1 MVNSDV
7 IIFQLYLLS
16 IFTTLVKPK
25 ISTQV
30 YRLLKLGVVALFV
43 WLIIALTQAPE
54 LTQQPLALIVRLFPL
69 ILLMFVMTQ
78 TEVRL
83 LLRKIGIGTGLLMS
97 NTIEEHI
104 KTEVVNSARYLSDR
118 RIGALI
124 TFERGDSL
132 DEYIRQ
138 AIRLNAPL
146 TSELL
151 STLFTPN
158 TPLHDGAVILKGGM
172 IISAG
177 VFFPSSENNEIPQAL
192 GSRHRAAI
200 GISELTD
207 ALTVIISEE
216 TGHISVTVDGY
227 LDRDISE
234 ESLRLYLEK
243 YLQN

>member
-1 MVNSDV
+1 MVNIDV
-7 IIFQLYLLS
+7 ILMHLYLLS

-30 YRLLKLGVVALFV
+30 YRLLKLGVVFLFI
-43 WLIIALTQAPE
+43 WLMIVLVQN
-54 LTQQPLALIVRLFPL
+54 LDLRRDVLALMVRLFPL
-69 ILLMFVMTQ
+69 GLLMFVMTQ

-104 KTEVVNSARYLSDR
+104 KTEIVDSARYLSAR

-124 TFERGDSL
+124 TFERSDSL
-132 DEYIRQ
+132 DEYVRH

-151 STLFTPN
+151 STLFTPS
-158 TPLHDGAVILKGGM
+158 TPLHDGAVILKGGT

-177 VFFPSSENNEIPQAL
+177 VFFPSSENSDIPHVL

-207 ALTVIISEE
+207 ALTIIISEE

-234 ESLRLYLEK
+234 DSLRLYLEK

>member
-1 MVNSDV
+1 MVNIDV
-7 IIFQLYLLS
+7 IIIHIYLLS

-25 ISTQV
+25 ISTHL
-30 YRLLKLGVVALFV
+30 YRLLKFGVVALFV
-43 WLIIALTQAPE
+43 WLIS
-54 LTQQPLALIVRLFPL
+54 ALIPAGQVLAEPVEHAVRIVPL
-69 ILLMFVMTQ
+69 IVLVFVMTQ

-83 LLRKIGIGTGLLMS
+83 ILRKIGVRTGLLMS

-104 KTEVVNSARYLSDR
+104 KTEIIDSVRYLSER

-124 TFERGDSL
+124 TFERSDSL
-132 DEYIRQ
+132 DEYVRH

-151 STLFTPN
+151 STLFTPS
-158 TPLHDGAVILKGGM
+158 TPLHDGAVILKGGT
-172 IISAG
+172 IVSAG
-177 VFFPSSENNEIPQAL
+177 SFFPSSENSDIPHAL

-207 ALTVIISEE
+207 ALTIVVSEE
-216 TGHISVTVDGY
+216 SGQISVTVDGY

-234 ESLRLYLEK
+234 DSLRLYLEK